1 MRKIIAIV
9 ICMLLIAALA
19 TTGLAAGN
27 ATMTVKASK
36 TTAGLGDEIVFTV
49 SISEVDSLRSAG
61 FALKYDTNAFE
72 MVAGSGECTVSNK
85 QNYRFEYNA
94 NAGAYVAFFSFG
106 EAQSY
111 SGSIFKFTLK
121 VKDNATMTKY
131 PVSIN
136 NLLAKDGSGGD
147 LTCVA
152 VDATVKVGCKT
163 HAWGDGTVTKEAT
176 CSEKGT
182 KNYTC
187 SVCGDTKTENI
198 DKIAHTYTNN
208 CDTQC
213 DVCDATRTITHKWDD
228 GKVITKPT
236 CTDKGEELY
245 TCKVCKE
252 TKTETLAKTGHSY
265 DNDCDTSCNTCGA
278 TRDTE
283 HDYMDRWT
291 FDETGHWHACSNCGD
306 ILELTSH
313 TWQQGSTDTE
323 AGKITYTCTVCGA
336 SKVEDIPVVPSEP
349 SEPTGPSDPSTG
361 ATEDPTPGTTDS
373 TPGTDPQDPTGGDSE
388 DPTEPSQ
395 GPDEK
400 EKIHIPWWII
410 AAAVAV
416 LAVFCGIF
424 LVIGVAIGSRQQG
437 KYSR

>member
-1 MRKIIAIV
+1 MRKTTVFIV
-9 ICMLLIAALA
+9 CILL
-19 TTGLAAGN
+19 LAAVVTSVA
-27 ATMTVKASK
+27 ATGVTLKLSADKDSAYRGGSVTVTVKI
-36 TTAGLGDEIVFTV
+36 DEMEACKSGSLKLSFDGSVFTRSEEKWLFSAPAADPTGDAV
-49 SISEVDSLRSAG
+49 FAFSAPKKISGNLYSFKLTVGENAAFGKYAVTVKLT
-61 FALKYDTNAFE
+61 LKDE
-72 MVAGSGECTVSNK
+72 
-85 QNYRFEYNA
+85 A
-94 NAGAYVAFFSFG
+94 NASTQL
-106 EAQSY
+106 E
-111 SGSIFKFTLK
+111 KTLEIE
-121 VKDNATMTKY
+121 VK
-131 PVSIN
+131 
-136 NLLAKDGSGGD
+136 
-147 LTCVA
+147 
-152 VDATVKVGCKT
+152 CK

-228 GKVITKPT
+228 GKVTTKPT
-236 CTDKGEELY
+236 CTDKGEVLY

-373 TPGTDPQDPTGGDSE
+373 TTGTDPQDPTGGDSE

-395 GPDEK
+395 GTDEK
-400 EKIHIPWWII
+400 EKINIPWWII